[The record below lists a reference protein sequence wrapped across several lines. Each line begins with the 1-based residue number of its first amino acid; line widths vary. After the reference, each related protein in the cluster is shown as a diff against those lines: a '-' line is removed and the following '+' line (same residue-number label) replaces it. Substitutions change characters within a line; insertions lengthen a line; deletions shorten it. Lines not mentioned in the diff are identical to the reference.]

1 MGRGPKGGGQGGG
14 ARLQAA
20 VRQSA
25 DAVSA
30 SDTQAGRR
38 LSLRTVLRA
47 FRLARLPWAQVA
59 ATWVLIFVLGLVSLV
74 VPKVTQWAIDGG
86 MTGHSQ
92 EVLTR
97 ACAILLGLQLLLI
110 VGGIGSGLLMNRM
123 GQSSMHTL
131 RCRVFEHMQSLSL
144 DFYERREPGKIIAR
158 VTSDIDAVNEL
169 LRLLLTGL
177 AQDFLKAI
185 GITVIMFLMDWRLA
199 LMVHA
204 LLPAIIGIMV
214 AFRRYSEGIFRRV
227 RETLAGI
234 ATYLHETVTGIRVIK
249 AFAREKVS
257 QRIFAELTDGHAS
270 AQLAQGRLFGT
281 LFPTMQFIS
290 SLSLVMIFWYG
301 GSKLATGRIE
311 VGAMVAFLMY
321 SQMLFE
327 PWRALTEFAASAQ
340 RAAVALDRIF
350 EVLDEVP
357 TVQDREGAQPLAPL
371 EGEITFE
378 NVTFSYD
385 GTVDVI
391 EDVSLTARAGEVI
404 ALVGPTG
411 AGKSTVVKLLCR
423 LYEVEHGAIKLD
435 GMDIRE
441 GTVTSLRRQVGMV
454 PQDPFLFAG
463 TLAENIAFG
472 NPDADAERVR
482 RAAEAA
488 RVSEFAARL
497 PQGLDTPIHERGV
510 RLSDGQR
517 QLLSLARAIVSD
529 AKVLILDEAT
539 SSVDLFTEASVQ
551 GALEEA
557 RAGRVTLVI
566 AHRLATVRHADQ
578 IVVMDSGRIV
588 SRGRHKQLLNT
599 CRLYRSLYLRRFEDL
614 SDEER
619 LATEHQAIEARAGA

>member
-1 MGRGPKGGGQGGG
+1 MGGAPRGGGG
-14 ARLQAA
+14 RLQAA
-20 VRQSA
+20 VKRSA

-30 SDTQAGRR
+30 SDTQTGRR
-38 LSLRTVLRA
+38 LSIRTVVRA
-47 FRLARLPWAQVA
+47 FRLARMPWAIVA
-59 ATWVLIFVLGLVSLV
+59 CTWVLIFVLGAVSLV
-74 VPKVTQWAIDGG
+74 VPKVTQWAIDSG
-86 MTGHSQ
+86 MIGQSG
-92 EVLTR
+92 EVLVK
-97 ACAILLGLQLLLI
+97 ACLVLLGLQILLM
-110 VGGIGSGLLMNRM
+110 VGGVGSGLLMNRI
-123 GQSSMHTL
+123 GQASMHTL

-177 AQDFLKAI
+177 AQDFLKAV
-185 GITVIMFLMDWRLA
+185 GITAIMFIWDWRLA

-204 LLPAIIGIMV
+204 LLPAIIGIMLT
-214 AFRRYSEGIFRRV
+214 FRRYSERIFRRV

-234 ATYLHETVTGIRVIK
+234 AAYLHETVTGIRVIK
-249 AFAREKVS
+249 AFAREGVS
-257 QRIFAELTDGHAS
+257 QRIFAELTDGHAT

-281 LFPTMQFIS
+281 LFPTMQFVS
-290 SLSLVMIFWYG
+290 ALSLVVIFWYG
-301 GSKLATGRIE
+301 GTKLASGEIQL
-311 VGAMVAFLMY
+311 GSLVAFLMY

-357 TVQDREGAQPLAPL
+357 SVRDREGAQTLAPL
-371 EGEITFE
+371 KGQIAFE

-385 GTVDVI
+385 GADDVLN
-391 EDVSLTARAGEVI
+391 DVSLVARTGDVTAI
-404 ALVGPTG
+404 VGPTG
-411 AGKSTVVKLLCR
+411 AGKSTIVKLLCR

-435 GMDIRE
+435 SVDIRE
-441 GTVTSLRRQVGMV
+441 GTALSLRRQVGMV

-472 NPDADAERVR
+472 NPSADAERIR
-482 RAAEAA
+482 RAADAA
-488 RVSEFAARL
+488 KVTEFAAHL
-497 PQGLDTPIHERGV
+497 PDGLDTPIHERGV
-510 RLSDGQR
+510 KLSDGQR

-551 GALEEA
+551 AALEEA
-557 RAGRVTLVI
+557 RTGRVTFVI

-578 IVVMDSGRIV
+578 ILVIDGGRIV
-588 SRGRHKQLLNT
+588 ARGKHKELLNT

-619 LATEHQAIEARAGA
+619 LATEHQAVEARAGA